1 MDTLRKKCLYFT
13 KLFNGIKYLFT
24 DDRAMNSFNEKSQS
38 DKQTIRETLPSVKKE
53 IIALLDSKDFERVI
67 KPIYQ
72 SIYDMNRNLT
82 TLTKKLKKSEKNLKR
97 NQDMIAKIN
106 NTVEITESE
115 VERDDDEPYDPT
127 APIYYQ
133 YSDINLK
140 GGQKH
145 TIKKRSIKNK
155 KYKNNQQKRRT
166 TKRRRLI
173 YSLKEN

>member
-1 MDTLRKKCLYFT
+1 
-13 KLFNGIKYLFT
+13 
-24 DDRAMNSFNEKSQS
+24 
-38 DKQTIRETLPSVKKE
+38 
-53 IIALLDSKDFERVI
+53 
-67 KPIYQ
+67 
-72 SIYDMNRNLT
+72 
-82 TLTKKLKKSEKNLKR
+82 
-97 NQDMIAKIN
+97 MIAKIN

-115 VERDDDEPYDPT
+115 VERDDDEPFDYS
-127 APIYYQ
+127 APIYYE

-140 GGQKH
+140 AGQKH